1 MNRQLEI
8 QFWQNMRKK
17 DIHITQVLGIW
28 IFINYTVTTAATNK
42 QQQPFY
48 GHFAGEP
55 LLAGASS

>member
-1 MNRQLEI
+1 
-8 QFWQNMRKK
+8 
-17 DIHITQVLGIW
+17 
-28 IFINYTVTTAATNK
+28 VTTAATNK